1 MLLLLCCLSLVL
13 RDWVSARFFSD
24 VFKLKGFNT
33 IMQMTSGHFGLND
46 CPETT
51 PMCRDGKAADGPERG
66 EEFIERSSTG
76 GRSTAPTAVPVTKTK
91 RARPHIKRAGDDYGI
106 VKSPKTFIHA
116 SYEGRRLKLIM
127 IRATTK
133 AGMHDKETQRG

>member
-1 MLLLLCCLSLVL
+1 
-13 RDWVSARFFSD
+13 
-24 VFKLKGFNT
+24 
-33 IMQMTSGHFGLND
+33 MQMTSGHSGLND

-51 PMCRDGKAADGPERG
+51 PMCRDGEAADGPERKD
-66 EEFIERSSTG
+66 F
-76 GRSTAPTAVPVTKTK
+76 GRQQVVASTAPTAVPVTKTK

-133 AGMHDKETQRG
+133 AGMHDKETQLG